1 MMKFEKVR
9 AALEARKD
17 RSAWDKGVT
26 LYAFDLL
33 DSLEEATRG
42 GWVAVDDLNDGE
54 ILKHAM
60 LNGASGWSDYSYGAS
75 ALIYDEDIA
84 RRLCTPSE
92 LKRTRN
98 GDRRPNRYENWLDV
112 QARALRQ
119 ASTRIRLAW
128 VNAI

>member
-1 MMKFEKVR
+1 MTKFEKVR
-9 AALEARKD
+9 AALESRKD

-33 DSLEEATRG
+33 DSLEEVARG

-54 ILKHAM
+54 ILRHTM

-84 RRLCTPSE
+84 RRLCNPSE
-92 LKRTRN
+92 LKRMFRLAHSV
-98 GDRRPNRYENWLDV
+98 RHQQES
-112 QARALRQ
+112 ALRGSMQ
-119 ASTRIRLAW
+119 FER
-128 VNAI
+128 